1 MISSEENGKFYM
13 TQREW
18 DIHQGRINEK
28 FEDLVKHRKEDQES
42 LVKYRQ
48 EDQESIK
55 TQFTELK
62 ELIDTKIKSNEKWS
76 DNNSRVNKSLIVAVI
91 SGVAAV
97 LGIFFER
104 IMFLQEH
111 KTEMLVK
118 LTALETKVE
127 QLELDITH
135 LVALIP

>member
-1 MISSEENGKFYM
+1 MSEDNGKFYM

-18 DIHQGRINEK
+18 DIHQGRFNEK
-28 FEDLVKHRKEDQES
+28 IDDLDKHRREDYEGLHKEITA
-42 LVKYRQ
+42 LK
-48 EDQESIK
+48 ESID
-55 TQFTELK
+55 Q
-62 ELIDTKIKSNEKWS
+62 KIKSNEKWS

-111 KTEMLVK
+111 KTTMLVK
-118 LTALETKVE
+118 LTELQTKVE
-127 QLELDITH
+127 QLEVEISH
-135 LVALIP
+135 LVSLIP

>member
-1 MISSEENGKFYM
+1 MSEENGKFYM

-28 FEDLVKHRKEDQES
+28 FEDLVKHR
-42 LVKYRQ
+42 V

-55 TQFTELK
+55 AQFTELK

-111 KTEMLVK
+111 KTTMLVK
-118 LTALETKVE
+118 LTELETKVE
-127 QLELDITH
+127 QLEVEITH
-135 LVALIP
+135 LVSLIP